1 MRSIQIKIIIAN
13 ISTEWELAAKSPS
26 IPTSS
31 KSTAWTM
38 LDITMSL
45 SSTEFKEKFILTIN
59 NLTAYKEIGKR
70 EDSKLE
76 KESSTVSNASTTKEI
91 SSKE

>member
-1 MRSIQIKIIIAN
+1 
-13 ISTEWELAAKSPS
+13 
-26 IPTSS
+26 
-31 KSTAWTM
+31 
-38 LDITMSL
+38 MSL

-59 NLTAYKEIGKR
+59 NLTASREIGKK

-91 SSKE
+91 SSRE